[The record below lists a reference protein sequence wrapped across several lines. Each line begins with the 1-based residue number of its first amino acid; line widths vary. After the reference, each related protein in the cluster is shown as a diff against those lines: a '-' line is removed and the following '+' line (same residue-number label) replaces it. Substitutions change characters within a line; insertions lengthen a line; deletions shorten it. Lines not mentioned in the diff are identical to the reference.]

1 MGSEGGCIHCGPR
14 ADCTTEMYG
23 KVWRAGG
30 NESLCIA
37 VSEIKIGMIVRRVA
51 LELLDFGSNGVVK
64 ILLYICRKTH
74 RFPRDDPSVD
84 ALLNNIFWRAYI

>member
-1 MGSEGGCIHCGPR
+1 MGSEGGCIHCGSR

-64 ILLYICRKTH
+64 FSNTSAEKRTAFLEMIHK
-74 RFPRDDPSVD
+74 
-84 ALLNNIFWRAYI
+84 

>member
-1 MGSEGGCIHCGPR
+1 MGSEGGCIHCGSR

-51 LELLDFGSNGVVK
+51 LELLNFGSNGVVK
-64 ILLYICRKTH
+64 FSYTSAEKRTAFLEMIH
-74 RFPRDDPSVD
+74 Q
-84 ALLNNIFWRAYI
+84 